1 MKTSLACLN
10 VTIGGGTRQDQEQ
23 SKISVIFVL
32 ENSEKIN
39 LIIGL
44 PWRSYKENENKSF
57 LCGRDSL
64 FLNVSFSLS

>member
-1 MKTSLACLN
+1 MSQLPLK
-10 VTIGGGTRQDQEQ
+10 IGGGTRLDQEQ
-23 SKISVIFVL
+23 SKISVIFML

-44 PWRSYKENENKSF
+44 PWRSGKENENKSF
-57 LCGRDSL
+57 LCGKDSL